1 MQIGFSIGL
10 TRSMMRYGIIHIGN
24 AKSIFHLAVQI
35 NMVFRI
41 SPNSISA
48 KKKVESIGV
57 LFSPICAMRNAVNV
71 ANTIV
76 LIASA
81 IMVNG
86 NLIFLLLS

>member
-10 TRSMMRYGIIHIGN
+10 TRSMMRCGIIHIWN

-48 KKKVESIGV
+48 KKKVGSIGI
-57 LFSPICAMRNAVNV
+57 FSSLICLIRNAAHIVNT
-71 ANTIV
+71 NM
-76 LIASA
+76 LIATA
-81 IMVNG
+81 MIVNG
-86 NLIFLLLS
+86 SLIFLLLS

>member
-1 MQIGFSIGL
+1 
-10 TRSMMRYGIIHIGN
+10 MMRYGIIHIGN

>member
-35 NMVFRI
+35 NMVFRM

-48 KKKVESIGV
+48 KKKVESIGIFCS
-57 LFSPICAMRNAVNV
+57 LICVIRNAVNV

>member
-1 MQIGFSIGL
+1 MLLKISLFISSSNLFI
-10 TRSMMRYGIIHIGN
+10 Y
-24 AKSIFHLAVQI
+24 LAVQI

-57 LFSPICAMRNAVNV
+57 LFSPICVIRNAVNV

>member
-35 NMVFRI
+35 NMIFRM

-48 KKKVESIGV
+48 KKKVESIGIFCS
-57 LFSPICAMRNAVNV
+57 LICVIRNAVNV

>member
-24 AKSIFHLAVQI
+24 AKNIFHLTVQI
-35 NMVFRI
+35 NMVFRM

-48 KKKVESIGV
+48 KKKVESIGIFIS
-57 LFSPICAMRNAVNV
+57 LICVIRNAVNIV
-71 ANTIV
+71 NTIM
-76 LIASA
+76 LIATA
-81 IMVNG
+81 MIVNG

>member
-24 AKSIFHLAVQI
+24 AKNIFHLAVQI
-35 NMVFRI
+35 NMVFKM

-48 KKKVESIGV
+48 KKKVGSIGIFCS
-57 LFSPICAMRNAVNV
+57 LICVIRNAAHIV
-71 ANTIV
+71 NTIM
-76 LIASA
+76 LIATA
-81 IMVNG
+81 MIVNG

>member
-35 NMVFRI
+35 NMVFKM

-48 KKKVESIGV
+48 KKKVERIGI
-57 LFSPICAMRNAVNV
+57 FSSLICVMRNAVTV
-71 ANTIV
+71 MNTNILISTAMIV
-76 LIASA
+76 
-81 IMVNG
+81 ND
-86 NLIFLLLS
+86 NLIFLLR

>member
-57 LFSPICAMRNAVNV
+57 FYSLICVTRNAANV
-71 ANTIV
+71 VNTIM
-76 LIASA
+76 LIATA
-81 IMVNG
+81 MIVNG

>member
-24 AKSIFHLAVQI
+24 AKNIFHLAVQI

-48 KKKVESIGV
+48 KKEGRKHRRFI
-57 LFSPICAMRNAVNV
+57 L
-71 ANTIV
+71 T
-76 LIASA
+76 
-81 IMVNG
+81 
-86 NLIFLLLS
+86 NLRHEEYSQRCEHYYVDCYSNDR

>member
-24 AKSIFHLAVQI
+24 AKNIFHLAVQI

-48 KKKVESIGV
+48 KKKVENIGV
-57 LFSPICAMRNAVNV
+57 LFSPICVMRNTANVVNT
-71 ANTIV
+71 NI
-76 LIASA
+76 LIATA
-81 IMVNG
+81 MIVNG

>member
-35 NMVFRI
+35 NMVFKM

-48 KKKVESIGV
+48 KKKVESIGI
-57 LFSPICAMRNAVNV
+57 FSSLICVIRNAAHIVNT
-71 ANTIV
+71 NM
-76 LIASA
+76 LIAIA
-81 IMVNG
+81 MIVNG
-86 NLIFLLLS
+86 SLIFLLLS